1 MNTSSMASF
10 AFVNIFVLECK
21 KNGFGSCRTDTLQ
34 SLTRNSNYGCMT
46 ERGPELDYR
55 YKSSQSFRGTFDN
68 SDVYADAAK
77 GTNTG

>member
-1 MNTSSMASF
+1 M
-10 AFVNIFVLECK
+10 VLAAAEQTCY
-21 KNGFGSCRTDTLQ
+21 NRLPETA
-34 SLTRNSNYGCMT
+34 NYGCMT